1 MRHITVAL
9 YWKFNLLLLSVRG
22 GAGRHC
28 PHVATSSEEHWASS
42 CAPSQQ
48 KSTSQ
53 FFLILVE
60 YKPGSQQRK
69 WELHVSIQDAV
80 PERLRAG
87 QKELSHFRGTCSART
102 CWVSHSTR
110 AESTDALSMLKY
122 CGDSRSWFQ
131 TPGTYLQCVSFFF
144 SPNKLQYRENDD
156 ASTFVSLRRKG

>member
-80 PERLRAG
+80 PGRLRAG
-87 QKELSHFRGTCSART
+87 QKELSHFRGTCSA
-102 CWVSHSTR
+102 
-110 AESTDALSMLKY
+110 STDALSMLKY

-144 SPNKLQYRENDD
+144 SPNKLQYRENHD